1 MVMLKQGVGRE
12 RGRTREKAERK
23 TSSVEVMQDMEDERV
38 KKSEREGANGK
49 KNRKAKSV
57 DFFCLFTFLSLFFF
71 SPLNSLCLLNQTTL
85 RNHDADQQEAQ
96 GMPLEGLPMRR
107 REASSGASEAAR
119 GEGGG
124 GVDREGRRRC
134 RLTNFDRRPPALSVA
149 AAFQAGAPSFSDL
162 LPRCEDTVADASD

>member
-1 MVMLKQGVGRE
+1 MQRSFRLDRGLSRAFQPARDQENKAMVMLKQRVGRE

-38 KKSEREGANGK
+38 KKSEQEGANGK

-107 REASSGASEAAR
+107 SEESSGASEAAR

-124 GVDREGRRRC
+124 
-134 RLTNFDRRPPALSVA
+134 SIKKA
-149 AAFQAGAPSFSDL
+149 AA
-162 LPRCEDTVADASD
+162 VAD